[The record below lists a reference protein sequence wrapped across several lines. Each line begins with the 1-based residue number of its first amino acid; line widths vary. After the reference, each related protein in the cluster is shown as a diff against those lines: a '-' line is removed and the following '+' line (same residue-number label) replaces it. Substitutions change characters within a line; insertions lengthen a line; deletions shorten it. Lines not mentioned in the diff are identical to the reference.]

1 MKRRDFVTGLGAGG
15 AMGVATASASTGPID
30 SPVSGN
36 GFVTMRPRRDADS
49 RVENRFHV
57 LDPFGNEIDQTG
69 TKSQG
74 LQEAI
79 NYCAEHGYGLS
90 VIGGANTSSGE
101 PWHMNLTASET
112 IEIPPMRF
120 WTWTMRGMT
129 VNGRM
134 AGDFMHFDSL
144 VNSHI
149 EWTGT
154 QLVYMGNQAAVHFH
168 PRNTPPTDPTLGIG
182 VNWINMPNTVAVY
195 GDGACCVRFS
205 PADLHGPIFG
215 NKMLFGE
222 LNGGASD
229 TKEGTKDTVGIEVVS
244 ARGTPMFG
252 SNQIDVFA
260 AHGFG
265 GASFRIGT
273 EPYVDSIKGN
283 FWRLQST
290 TVPYQ
295 TVLSSYETGGLYDI
309 YFENSGLE
317 GTVGVRLESIANNN
331 RIRGYNNCPTPRE
344 EVGAEAGDENAAN
357 DRNNI
362 FS

>member
-1 MKRRDFVTGLGAGG
+1 MKRRDFVAGFGTACAIGATT
-15 AMGVATASASTGPID
+15 VKASTAPID
-30 SPVSGN
+30 STAGGT
-36 GFVTMRPRRDADS
+36 GFVTIRPRRDADS
-49 RVENRFHV
+49 RTEYRFHV

-79 NYCAEHGYGLS
+79 YYCAEHGYGLS
-90 VIGGANTSSGE
+90 VIGGANTSNGE

-112 IEIPPMRF
+112 IEVPPMRF
-120 WTWTMRGMT
+120 WTWTMRGLT

-134 AGDFMHFDSL
+134 AGDFIHFDSL

-149 EWTGT
+149 EWTGL

-182 VNWINMPNTVAVY
+182 VNYINIPNSIAIY
-195 GDGACCVRFS
+195 GEGARCVRFT
-205 PADLHGPIFG
+205 PADLQGPIFG
-215 NKMLFGE
+215 NKMIFGE
-222 LNGGASD
+222 LNGGAND
-229 TKEGTKDTVGIEVVS
+229 TKLGTKNTVGLEVSS
-244 ARGTPMFG
+244 AIGTAMFA
-252 SNQIDVFA
+252 SNQIDAFA

-265 GASFRIGT
+265 GESFRIGS
-273 EPYVDSIKGN
+273 EPHVDSVKGN

-290 TVPYQ
+290 TVPNQ
-295 TVLSSYETGGLYDI
+295 TVLRSFETGGIYDI

-331 RIRGYNNCPTPRE
+331 RIRGYNNCTTPID
-344 EVGAEAGDENAAN
+344 VAGIEGEN
-357 DRNNI
+357 RNNV
-362 FS
+362 FT